1 MELGVRESCVQ
12 EPRGEASILLTLN
25 GKLLIPGGVI
35 LTILAALERT

>member
-12 EPRGEASILLTLN
+12 EPRGEASILLALN
-25 GKLLIPGGVI
+25 RKLLIPGGVI